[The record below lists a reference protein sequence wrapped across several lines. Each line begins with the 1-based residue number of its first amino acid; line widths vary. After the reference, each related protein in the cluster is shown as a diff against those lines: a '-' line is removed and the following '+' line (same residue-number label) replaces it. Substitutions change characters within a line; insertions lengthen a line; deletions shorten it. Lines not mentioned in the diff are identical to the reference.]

1 MSYSPKIA
9 SMSRLVVAITGRAI
23 VVTKT
28 RGIGTSDRGDG
39 SSKNVYRYPLFRDGS
54 NHCKIGQKQ
63 RSDGKTGRIGLKQ
76 NVPIHKQN
84 NPW

>member
-1 MSYSPKIA
+1 MSYSPEIA

-54 NHCKIGQKQ
+54 NHCKIAQKQ
-63 RSDGKTGRIGLKQ
+63 RSDGKNGKHGQKRD
-76 NVPIHKQN
+76 VPMHKQN